1 MILINFVAEV
11 ELEGRSK
18 KSSNVIPAWVKRGSM
33 DSRVRGND
41 KPAALSRQHSLQSW
55 LIRSGNVPE
64 SHLGVSRIGIY
75 TDFT

>member
-11 ELEGRSK
+11 EVVARSK
-18 KSSNVIPAWVKRGSM
+18 RSNNVIPAWVKRGST

-41 KPAALSRQHSLQSW
+41 KPDADSRQQNLQSW

-64 SHLGVSRIGIY
+64 AHLGVSRIGIY